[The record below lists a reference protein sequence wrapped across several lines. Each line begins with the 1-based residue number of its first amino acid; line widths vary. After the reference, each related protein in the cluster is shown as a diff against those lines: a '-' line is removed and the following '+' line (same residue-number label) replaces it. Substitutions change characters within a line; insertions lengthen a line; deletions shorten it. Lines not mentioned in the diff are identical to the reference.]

1 MFEAEGSV
9 RESQLEK
16 GMAIKTIDRAFLQG
30 QNSAHGIQMNFYPNP
45 DGPAKKALKEGISS
59 QQKKLNDKLW

>member
-9 RESQLEK
+9 MESQLEK
-16 GMAIKTIDRAFLQG
+16 GMAIKTVDRAFLQG

-45 DGPAKKALKEGISS
+45 VGSRIE
-59 QQKKLNDKLW
+59 